1 MDPSGPISTD
11 LVLDALERVTTSPG
25 LRRSPQLTAFLS
37 YVVREEL
44 AGRGDRIK
52 SYTIATDALGRAA
65 SFDPARDPIV
75 RVEARRLRSELDG
88 YYAGPG
94 SSDPVRIT
102 VPTGSYRPH
111 FAEQFRH
118 AEEAQPR
125 RDVVW
130 EAPAWSSSV
139 VGRPILSSRT
149 ARWVL
154 LALGLAWLT
163 NLALLITM
171 VLLIQ
176 QQREEIRELF
186 GRDAVEKTSSRPS

>member
-11 LVLDALERVTTSPG
+11 MVLDALERVTTSPG

-37 YVVREEL
+37 YVVHEEL

-52 SYTIATDALGRAA
+52 SYTIATDALGRAS

-102 VPTGSYRPH
+102 VPTGSYRPQ
-111 FAEQFRH
+111 FAVQFPVPET
-118 AEEAQPR
+118 AGPLQDVR
-125 RDVVW
+125 RETPVQSS
-130 EAPAWSSSV
+130 APSPPFAV
-139 VGRPILSSRT
+139 
-149 ARWVL
+149 RWL
-154 LALGLAWLT
+154 PLALGLAWLT
-163 NLALLITM
+163 NLALLII
-171 VLLIQ
+171 VLLMIQ
-176 QQREEIRELF
+176 QQRAEIRELL
-186 GRDAVEKTSSRPS
+186 GRDSAEKTSSHPS